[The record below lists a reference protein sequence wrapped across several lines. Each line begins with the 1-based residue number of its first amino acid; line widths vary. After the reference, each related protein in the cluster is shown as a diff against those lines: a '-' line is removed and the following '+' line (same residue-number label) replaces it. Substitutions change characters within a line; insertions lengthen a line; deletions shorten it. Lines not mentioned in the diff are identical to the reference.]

1 MFGEGIRS
9 EFHMFFC
16 MEVEQEWDVILKM
29 VDEPQVVHPTK
40 PGGLVVILMLPPFS
54 VKLAS

>member
-1 MFGEGIRS
+1 
-9 EFHMFFC
+9 

-29 VDEPQVVHPTK
+29 VDEPQAVHPTK